1 MKKLLLLVI
10 VFLTG
15 IINANAEGSQ
25 QYFASYTY
33 GVQKLNIQNCLQ
45 TISNT
50 GIPPATI
57 SVYAIVASDFDV
69 TNVSNITLTAYTGF
83 TISVDLPAD
92 RSAALTPTGLNF
104 QTTKT
109 ADGTTSNYTLYIH
122 KINKATIPYS
132 LNFGSLF
139 PYNTATPDFNGWGY
153 RLLNNATTPQLAST
167 SSTNSFFLA
176 FNPSL
181 STDSLV
187 CNYYASNNNTQT
199 GLSGTINTSID
210 GVTWTTIKSMSND
223 LPANNATLAQKR
235 FASLLPTGTQYV
247 QFLLTGKAS
256 TDPAVN
262 VNVIY
267 VKHFGNITA
276 VQTITDYDPNITIN
290 GHNLSIKN
298 NLNYTSLQLISI
310 QGKTIQTYNHP
321 NSEISLPNLSKG
333 LYIINARKNNGSLIC
348 KKVIL
353 K

>member
-187 CNYYASNNNTQT
+187 CNYYANRP
-199 GLSGTINTSID
+199 
-210 GVTWTTIKSMSND
+210 VWHY
-223 LPANNATLAQKR
+223 
-235 FASLLPTGTQYV
+235 QY
-247 QFLLTGKAS
+247 
-256 TDPAVN
+256 
-262 VNVIY
+262 IY
-267 VKHFGNITA
+267 
-276 VQTITDYDPNITIN
+276 
-290 GHNLSIKN
+290 
-298 NLNYTSLQLISI
+298 
-310 QGKTIQTYNHP
+310 
-321 NSEISLPNLSKG
+321 
-333 LYIINARKNNGSLIC
+333 
-348 KKVIL
+348 
-353 K
+353 